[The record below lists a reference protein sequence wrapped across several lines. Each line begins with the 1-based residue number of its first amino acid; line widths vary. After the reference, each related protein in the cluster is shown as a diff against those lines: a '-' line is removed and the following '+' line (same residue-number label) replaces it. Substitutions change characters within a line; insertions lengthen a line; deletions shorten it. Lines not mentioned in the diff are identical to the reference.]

1 MDRFRSWNYTP
12 RWLLGAAS
20 LVWVA
25 LVTEGCRDAGPD
37 QGQRLVKNTETTDA
51 APSVLRANGIA
62 PEDLF
67 GLVGDV
73 AVASDGQAFVLD
85 VVSKQVG
92 IFNASGQRTAALGR
106 EGDGPGEF
114 SGPVALAVDDRN
126 DVFVL
131 DERSQRVTVFSGDG
145 GAYRRSF
152 PLDFHPRDL
161 CFLAGRLYVLGV
173 RDAHL
178 IHEVS
183 PADGKVVRSFAPDPE
198 SRDMLLAGYRGG
210 GHLACGRED
219 EIVFLPALRP
229 DVAVYEASSGT
240 HIATARIPEYRG
252 IRVTRTASGSVTFEA
267 LGGVRND
274 NASSIV
280 PLGPGAYLVQVGQL
294 RPRSMTDHEF
304 QSIRSYLLTSGN
316 GQIVPISADGR
327 RVMAMHRDRVLVVTT
342 EPYPSVAFVPN
353 TYGATAVQP

>member
-1 MDRFRSWNYTP
+1 MKT
-12 RWLLGAAS
+12 
-20 LVWVA
+20 
-25 LVTEGCRDAGPD
+25 
-37 QGQRLVKNTETTDA
+37 TETSEA
-51 APSVLRANGIA
+51 APDVLRADGIA
-62 PEDLF
+62 PDDLF

-73 AVASDGQAFVLD
+73 AVASDGRAFVLD
-85 VVSKQVG
+85 VMSEQVG
-92 IFNASGQRTAALGR
+92 IFTASGQRTATLGR

-131 DERSQRVTVFSGDG
+131 DERSQRATVFSGADG
-145 GAYRRSF
+145 MYRRSF

-161 CFLAGRLYVLGV
+161 CFLNGRLYVLGV

-183 PADGKVVRSFAPDPE
+183 PVDGKVVRSFAPDPE
-198 SRDMLLAGYRGG
+198 SGDMLLAGYRGG
-210 GHLACGRED
+210 GYLACGRED

-229 DVAVYEASSGT
+229 DVAVYKASSGT
-240 HIATARIPEYRG
+240 HIATAPIPEFRG
-252 IRVTRTASGSVTFEA
+252 LRVTRTASGSVTFEA
-267 LGGVRND
+267 PGGVRND
-274 NASSIV
+274 NASSII

-304 QSIRSYLLTSGN
+304 QSIRSYLLTSGK

-327 RVMAMHRDRVLVVTT
+327 RAMAMHRDRMLVVASD
-342 EPYPSVAFVPN
+342 PHPSVALVPN
-353 TYGATAVQP
+353 TYGATARVP